1 VAVDVASAVAA
12 AAATPAVS
20 AKLGT
25 MVPVLIIDDDEALG
39 ALLIE
44 YMAGFSIALDQS
56 LEPLDGLERVAQ
68 GPVAGDADRY
78 RAVIL
83 DVMLPGMTGFDVCR
97 RIRQDSD
104 VPIVMLTA
112 RGDVTDR
119 IVGLELGAD
128 DYLPKPFEPRELVAR
143 LLANVKRPLADS
155 REAHPDEALRRFGSL
170 SIDSARRAASIDGVD
185 VGLTTME
192 FDLVALLSAQ
202 PGRAFS
208 RDEIL
213 AVLKGA
219 QHELFSRSVDILVSR
234 TRAKLRPLEPL
245 RTVHR
250 AGYAFIAPD

>member
-1 VAVDVASAVAA
+1 
-12 AAATPAVS
+12 
-20 AKLGT
+20 
-25 MVPVLIIDDDEALG
+25 MVPILLIDDDDALG
-39 ALLIE
+39 ALLVE
-44 YMAGFSIALDQS
+44 YMAGFSIALDQA
-56 LEPLDGLERVAQ
+56 LEPLDGLERLER
-68 GPVAGDADRY
+68 GPRPDGIDRY

-97 RIRQDSD
+97 RIRQTSQ

-143 LLANVKRPLADS
+143 VLANVKRERAQQPEPPTAN
-155 REAHPDEALRRFGSL
+155 EARRFGPL
-170 SIDSARRAASIDGVD
+170 SIDPARRAASIDGID
-185 VGLTTME
+185 AGLTTME
-192 FDLVALLSAQ
+192 FDLVALLSSE

-250 AGYAFIAPD
+250 AGYAFIAPG